1 MTTRQTTDDLIRDLA
16 ARPAPARFH
25 PTAAAGGMAS
35 LAALGLGL
43 FFAGLG
49 LRADM
54 AGAWQHLAVQAKTV
68 LPALLSVIAIWLAL
82 RSARPE
88 GHIKAWPLAVPI
100 AAALALALQRLV
112 VADGPRLAELLGNT
126 ATACLASITLLSAL
140 PLAAGIVLLRRAAPT
155 RPVQTG
161 ALLGI
166 AVGAFVAGG
175 YALHCTEDSPLF
187 FVSWYGMAIGL
198 VGASGAYLGH
208 RFLRW

>member
-1 MTTRQTTDDLIRDLA
+1 MTTRQTTDELIRDLA
-16 ARPAPARFH
+16 ARPAPAPFH
-25 PTAAAGGMAS
+25 PVAAAGGMAVM
-35 LAALGLGL
+35 AALVLGL
-43 FFAGLG
+43 YLAGFG

-68 LPALLSVIAIWLAL
+68 LPALLSLIAIWLAL

-88 GHIKAWPLAVPI
+88 GRIKAWPLAVPI
-100 AAALALALQRLV
+100 ALALALALQRLV
-112 VADGPRLAELLGNT
+112 MADGPHLAELMGNT
-126 ATACLASITLLSAL
+126 AMACLASITLLSAL
-140 PLAAGIVLLRRAAPT
+140 PLAVGVVLLRRAAPT

-166 AVGAFVAGG
+166 AVGAFVAAG

-187 FVSWYGMAIGL
+187 FVSWYGIAIGL
-198 VGASGAYLGH
+198 AGTGGAYLGH

>member
-1 MTTRQTTDDLIRDLA
+1 MTTPQTTDDLIRDLA
-16 ARPAPARFH
+16 ARPAPAPFQ
-25 PTAAAGGMAS
+25 PATAVGGMAAV
-35 LAALGLGL
+35 AALGLGL
-43 FFAGLG
+43 YFVGFG

-68 LPALLSVIAIWLAL
+68 LPALLSLSAIWLAL

-88 GHIKAWPLAVPI
+88 GRIKTWPLAVPV
-100 AAALALALQRLV
+100 ALALALALQRLV
-112 VADGPRLAELLGNT
+112 MADGPRLVELMGNT
-126 ATACLASITLLSAL
+126 AMACLASITLLSAL
-140 PLAAGIVLLRRAAPT
+140 PLAAGIALLRRAAPT

-166 AVGAFVAGG
+166 AVGAFVAAG

-198 VGASGAYLGH
+198 AGTSGAYLGH
-208 RFLRW
+208 RVLRW